1 MIGIIIKYSKFYGRK
16 IPVEPLEL
24 LSHLPKTEIIAT
36 ISKMNSLLQP
46 MGYRTIDDSRK
57 TQIECLKTILLP
69 DEKNAPIEYTLRFKE
84 YERYFSELDDSI
96 CFFTR
101 VSCIYAIN
109 EILQVDGFFKGDK
122 SQYTF
127 DERKPLLDYLLICNE
142 RILEFS
148 ENSTLEQIR
157 ENKID
162 FFEFNA
168 FNQVPHNQYYLNVN
182 LLTKLYKSR
191 YFFNVLLSNE
201 ETAAHFQNY
210 FSDKFNISDVAEFF
224 KIFFWSFM
232 KMGDEK
238 LKMYYL
244 NIPRDEK
251 GALNIIRGF
260 SASSGINSINHE
272 DIRTLDLRSIKKNPV
287 YEWEP
292 IATDDFI
299 GFLILDQKFLLEK
312 IDSLLINDFWFDYL
326 KSHSALNRQDWGNFI
341 GSKFFEPFV
350 AEIFENT
357 LEENINYSLKL
368 FDDLKL
374 KFKGNQE
381 IEVADVYVR
390 YKQQILLA
398 EVKSNYINM
407 LDGYKSITSIE
418 DFKNLKLEK
427 FYSSFGLTQLAK
439 KTLKEFHNYK
449 NSLRDEGLNLR
460 RKVHLFP
467 VIIVN
472 EPILSSGLFHF
483 PLRTKFENI
492 LKEENIQLK
501 CKEHLI
507 WPLLIINIEELQ
519 EMEQSIKEGSVDL
532 FSLLKMFHDK
542 TRIGPND
549 KRKKHN
555 YSELLSM
562 TNIIDQK
569 VEPEKLFPQRLKDYR
584 WVVPDE

>member
-16 IPVEPLEL
+16 VPDKPLEL

-46 MGYRTIDDSRK
+46 IGYRTNDDSREI
-57 TQIECLKTILLP
+57 QVECLKAILLP
-69 DEKNAPIEYTLRFKE
+69 DEKNAPFDYILRFRE
-84 YERYFSELDDSI
+84 YENYLSKLNDSI
-96 CFFTR
+96 SFFTR
-101 VSCIYAIN
+101 VSCIYALN
-109 EILQVDGFFKGDK
+109 EILQVDSFFKDDK
-122 SQYTF
+122 SQYSF
-127 DERKPLLDYLLICNE
+127 DERKPIFDYLLICNE
-142 RILEFS
+142 RFLEFS

-157 ENKID
+157 ENDID

-168 FNQVPHNQYYLNVN
+168 FNQVPHNQYYLNLN
-182 LLTKLYKSR
+182 PLTKLYKSH
-191 YFFNVLLSNE
+191 YFLNVLMSKE
-201 ETAAHFQNY
+201 ETAVHFQNY
-210 FSDKFNISDVAEFF
+210 FNNKFNVNNVTEFF

-232 KMGDEK
+232 KMKDEK
-238 LKMYYL
+238 LRMYYL

-251 GALNIIRGF
+251 GVLNIIRGF
-260 SASSGINSINHE
+260 SASSEISSIDHE
-272 DIRTLDLRSIKKNPV
+272 DIRTLDLLSIKKNPV

-312 IDSLLINDFWFDYL
+312 IDSLFINDFWFDYL
-326 KSHSALNRQDWGNFI
+326 KSHSALNRKDWGNFI

-350 AEIFENT
+350 AEIFENA
-357 LEENINYSLKL
+357 LEDNTNYSLKL

-398 EVKSNYINM
+398 EVKSNFINM
-407 LDGYKSITSIE
+407 VDGYKSITSIE

-427 FYSSFGLTQLAK
+427 FYRSFGLTQLAE
-439 KTLKEFHNYK
+439 KTIKEFHNYK
-449 NSLRDEGLNLR
+449 NSLRDEGLNPR

-483 PLRTKFENI
+483 PLRTKFETI
-492 LKEENIQLK
+492 LKEGNIKLK

-532 FSLLKMFHDK
+532 FSLLKNFHDK
-542 TRIGPND
+542 TRIGPNN

-569 VEPEKLFPQRLKDYR
+569 VDPEKLFPQRLKDYR